1 MCLRISLLADA
12 PTQFGRIVSAIKSAL
27 LTEYEEEA
35 DWAGEVTDSLAE
47 VFASDNTAE
56 IHWLV
61 HRLLW
66 AMTWAARDVPTDT
79 TAAHAMGKVFDDT
92 VLSRHALRPLADS
105 WVGWSSKWTRRF
117 GDEWAKL
124 LKLPPLVVALAVP
137 S

>member
-1 MCLRISLLADA
+1 M
-12 PTQFGRIVSAIKSAL
+12 SAIKSAL

-35 DWAGEVTDSLAE
+35 DWAGEVTDLLAE
-47 VFASDNTAE
+47 VFASDKTAE

-137 S
+137 LAS